1 MFESFDD
8 LMGRL
13 KATGYFI
20 DPVMTRIVFL
30 AAKLQKPLL
39 LEGPAGSGKT
49 QLAVSVAQAAGT
61 HIERLQCYRGVT
73 EDKAIGRF
81 DESLQRLY
89 MEFSKGQ
96 DTIGKPGSW
105 RELQA
110 NLKGRDFFR
119 PGPLMR
125 ALECEKPCVLLI
137 DEIDKVDEGFEAL
150 LLEILSAWQLSIPE
164 FGTVEARSIPF
175 VVLTSN
181 EERRL
186 GDPIRRRSLYVRVEH
201 PTPEREAE
209 IIASRTPGASIAFHR
224 EIAGIARSFRNYSLE
239 KPPSVSEM
247 IDFANALQLLGADHV
262 TEEQRDVL
270 LPFLAKTEKDRRHL
284 LLREGFQSLLVDGAR
299 YALDLDHSGGAAL

>member
-1 MFESFDD
+1 
-8 LMGRL
+8 
-13 KATGYFI
+13 
-20 DPVMTRIVFL
+20 
-30 AAKLQKPLL
+30 
-39 LEGPAGSGKT
+39 
-49 QLAVSVAQAAGT
+49 
-61 HIERLQCYRGVT
+61 
-73 EDKAIGRF
+73 
-81 DESLQRLY
+81 
-89 MEFSKGQ
+89 
-96 DTIGKPGSW
+96 
-105 RELQA
+105 LQA

-137 DEIDKVDEGFEAL
+137 DELDKVDEGFEAL

-164 FGTVEARSIPF
+164 FGTVEAKSIPF

-209 IIASRTPGASIAFHR
+209 IIASRTPGAGVEFHR

-247 IDFANALQLLGADHV
+247 IDFANALRLMGSDHV

-299 YALDLDHSGGAAL
+299 NRVWRFRPVPPAKPANAGFHPKSGTYARTHTQDVILVRTRVKWRLTSIGGTFDERREYQEGNRLGFCGIYSVSMQDRLSVTFR

>member
-8 LMGRL
+8 LMERL

-96 DTIGKPGSW
+96 NESW

-137 DEIDKVDEGFEAL
+137 DELDKVDEGFEAL

-164 FGTVEARSIPF
+164 FGTVEAKSIPF

-209 IIASRTPGASIAFHR
+209 IIASRTPGAGVEFHR
-224 EIAGIARSFRNYSLE
+224 EIAGIARSFRNYSFE

-247 IDFANALQLLGADHV
+247 IDFANALRLMGSDHV

-299 YALDLDHSGGAAL
+299 YAQDLDPSGGDAL

>member
-8 LMGRL
+8 LMERL

-89 MEFSKGQ
+89 MEFSKGN
-96 DTIGKPGSW
+96 GESGNW

-137 DEIDKVDEGFEAL
+137 DELDKVDEGFEAL

-164 FGTVEARSIPF
+164 FGTVEAKSIPF

-209 IIASRTPGASIAFHR
+209 IIASRTPGAGVEFHR

-247 IDFANALQLLGADHV
+247 IDFANALRLMGTDHV
-262 TEEQRDVL
+262 TEKQRDVL

-299 YALDLDHSGGAAL
+299 YAQDLNPSGGAAL

>member
-1 MFESFDD
+1 MFDSLEELAS
-8 LMGRL
+8 
-13 KATGYFI
+13 KIAVTGYFI
-20 DPVMTRIVFL
+20 DPVMTQVVYL

-49 QLAVSVAQAAGT
+49 QFAVSVAQAAGT

-89 MEFSKGQ
+89 MEFAKGS
-96 DTIGKPGSW
+96 GESGSW

-137 DEIDKVDEGFEAL
+137 DELDKVDEGFEAL

-164 FGTVEARSIPF
+164 FGTVEAKSIPF

-209 IIASRTPGASIAFHR
+209 IIASRTPGAGVEFHR

-247 IDFANALQLLGADHV
+247 IDFANALRLMGSDHV

-299 YALDLDHSGGAAL
+299 YAQDLDPSGGAAL

>member
-1 MFESFDD
+1 MFDSLEELAS
-8 LMGRL
+8 
-13 KATGYFI
+13 KIAATGYFI
-20 DPVMTRIVFL
+20 DPVMTQVVFL

-89 MEFSKGQ
+89 MEFSKGNG
-96 DTIGKPGSW
+96 DSGSW

-137 DEIDKVDEGFEAL
+137 DELDKVDEGFEAL

-164 FGTVEARSIPF
+164 FGTVEAKSIPF

-209 IIASRTPGASIAFHR
+209 IIASRTPGAGVEFHR

-247 IDFANALQLLGADHV
+247 IDFANALRLMGSDHV
-262 TEEQRDVL
+262 TEEQRDIL

-284 LLREGFQSLLVDGAR
+284 LLREGFKSLLVDGAR
-299 YALDLDHSGGAAL
+299 YAQDLDPSGGAAL

>member
-1 MFESFDD
+1 MFDSLDELSTK
-8 LMGRL
+8 LA
-13 KATGYFI
+13 ATGYFI
-20 DPVMTRIVFL
+20 DPVMTQVVYL
-30 AAKLQKPLL
+30 AARLKKPLL

-49 QLAVSVAQAAGT
+49 QLAISVAAAAGT
-61 HIERLQCYRGVT
+61 HIERLQCYPGMS
-73 EDKAIGRF
+73 EDKAIGSF
-81 DESLQRLY
+81 DKSLQRLY
-89 MEFSKGQ
+89 MEFSKSQ
-96 DTIGKPGSW
+96 HESW
-105 RELQA
+105 QSLQA

-125 ALECEKPCVLLI
+125 ALESERRCVLLI
-137 DEIDKVDEGFEAL
+137 DELDKVDDSMEAM
-150 LLEILSAWQLSIPE
+150 LLEALSAWQLSIPE

-209 IIASRTPGASIAFHR
+209 IIASRTPDASRAFHR
-224 EIAGIARSFRNYSLE
+224 EMAGIALAFRNYSLE

-247 IDFANALQLLGADHV
+247 IDFANALQELGLDHV
-262 TEEQRDVL
+262 TTEQRDIL

-284 LLREGFQSLLVDGAR
+284 LLREGFNSLLLDGSRFAKR
-299 YALDLDHSGGAAL
+299 MGHTEGVEA